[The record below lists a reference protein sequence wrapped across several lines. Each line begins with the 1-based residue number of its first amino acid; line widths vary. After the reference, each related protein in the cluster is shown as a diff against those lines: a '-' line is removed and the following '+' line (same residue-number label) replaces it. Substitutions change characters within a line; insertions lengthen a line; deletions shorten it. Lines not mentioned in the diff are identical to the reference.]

1 MTREDRR
8 VVAFVDD
15 DDDLRSANVQML
27 QLAGYEV
34 APFPSAEMALRNIDA
49 SFPGVVVTD
58 IRMPL
63 MDGHQFFRRLHEI
76 DPDLPVILITGHGDI
91 AEAVAA
97 MQTGAYDFV
106 PKPYAA
112 ERITQ
117 SVARALE
124 KRHLVLAN
132 RHLLALAARGEGAS
146 PLIGESP
153 LMARLRDTVRQVADA
168 DVDVLIEG
176 ETGVGKEVVARAL
189 HASSRRRQ
197 HPFVAVNCAALPEG
211 MIESELFGHESGAF
225 NGAMRRRV
233 GRIEAS
239 DRGTLFLDEIESMPP
254 AAQGK
259 LLRVLEER
267 EVAPLG
273 TNEVRPVNL
282 RVLAASKIDLGDAA
296 QRGSFRADLFYRLNA
311 MRIRVPSLRER
322 REDIPLLFGHFL
334 LGAARRARRE
344 PPTLTDA
351 MRRRLLEDDWPGNVR
366 ELSHFAER
374 VALGLEDRNVAAP
387 AAETGEQ
394 SLNHRVDAF
403 ESHLIQETLT
413 GVHGDVRAA
422 LELLK
427 IPRKTFYDKLRRH
440 GIAIDAYRG
449 AKVAALG

>member
-1 MTREDRR
+1 MMLEDRR

-15 DDDLRSANVQML
+15 DDDLRSANVQSL
-27 QLAGYEV
+27 ELAGYEV
-34 APFPSAEMALRNIDA
+34 APFPSAEAALRSIDA

-63 MDGHQFFRRLHEI
+63 MDGHQFFRRLHELDANI
-76 DPDLPVILITGHGDI
+76 PVILITGHGDI

-106 PKPYAA
+106 PKPYPA
-112 ERITQ
+112 ERMTQ
-117 SVARALE
+117 SIARALE

-132 RHLLALAARGEGAS
+132 RRLLALAARDEAAS
-146 PLIGESP
+146 PLIGASLVME
-153 LMARLRDTVRQVADA
+153 RLRNTIRQIAEA

-176 ETGVGKEVVARAL
+176 ETGVGKEVVARVL

-225 NGAMRRRV
+225 SGAMRRRV

-239 DRGTLFLDEIESMPP
+239 DRGTLFLDEIESMPQ

-282 RVLAASKIDLGDAA
+282 RVYAASKIDLGEAA
-296 QRGSFRADLFYRLNA
+296 QRRSFRPDLFYRLNA

-334 LGAARRARRE
+334 VAAAQRFRRE
-344 PPTLTDA
+344 PPALTDA
-351 MRRRLLEDDWPGNVR
+351 VRRRLLEDDWPGNVR

-374 VALGLEDRNVAAP
+374 VALGLEDQSLATP
-387 AAETGEQ
+387 TPESSEQ
-394 SLNHRVDAF
+394 SLHERVDAF
-403 ESHLIQETLT
+403 ESHLIQEALT
-413 GVHGDVRAA
+413 GVQGDVRAA

-440 GIAIDAYRG
+440 GIAIDAYRS
-449 AKVAALG
+449 AKAATLG